1 MTNVLLPLAS
11 RVVRNCRCL
20 RLKTPIVWLWG
31 SLCLGSAMAQTA
43 PRPTA
48 SSVTP
53 VAVSIP
59 SAAEELPPI
68 EPTIVYQNGLL
79 TITANNSTLGDVLR
93 GISIQTGA
101 EIDIPLQTEER
112 VAVHMG
118 PGLARDVVASLL
130 AGSQFNYVLVGS
142 ESDST
147 GLTQVL
153 LFLRPPPEHPVQAL
167 VAARAGQ
174 QERLGP
180 ADETTAEVTQQ
191 VADPS
196 DPAALMRPQQQ
207 ILQQR
212 RQMVMEQFLQNTPS
226 R

>member
-1 MTNVLLPLAS
+1 MTNALLLLDS
-11 RVVRNCRCL
+11 RVVRNCKCL
-20 RLKTPIVWLWG
+20 GLRTPILWSLWG
-31 SLCLGSAMAQTA
+31 SLCLGSAMAQAA
-43 PRPTA
+43 PLQPTA
-48 SSVTP
+48 SVTP
-53 VAVSIP
+53 LA
-59 SAAEELPPI
+59 
-68 EPTIVYQNGLL
+68 IVYENGLL

-101 EIDIPLQTEER
+101 EIDIPLQAEER
-112 VAVHMG
+112 VVVRIG
-118 PGLARDVVASLL
+118 PGSARDVVASLL

-174 QERLGP
+174 QGRLGS